1 MTFMKLN
8 KLAVYGTLRS
18 GNQDTWKVDGYS
30 LVFPGHR
37 NYPAAMPDD
46 SQKGIVVEVIDVD
59 EFDIMSYDSYEGV
72 SSGLYE
78 RRITKAYNEKDE
90 VDAWIYTM
98 GPLLFQNKNVFEFVP
113 KKDWMSKECL
123 KLRNSI

>member
-1 MTFMKLN
+1 MTFMKPN
-8 KLAVYGTLRS
+8 KLAVYGTLRNGS
-18 GNQDTWKVDGYS
+18 RDTWKVDGYS

-37 NYPAAMPDD
+37 DYPAAMPDEN
-46 SQKGIVVEVIDVD
+46 QKGMVVEVMDVD
-59 EFDIMSYDSYEGV
+59 DSDIISYDLYEGV

-78 RRITKAYNEKDE
+78 RRITKAYNGEDE
-90 VDAWIYTM
+90 VDAWIYTI

-123 KLRNSI
+123 KLRNLI